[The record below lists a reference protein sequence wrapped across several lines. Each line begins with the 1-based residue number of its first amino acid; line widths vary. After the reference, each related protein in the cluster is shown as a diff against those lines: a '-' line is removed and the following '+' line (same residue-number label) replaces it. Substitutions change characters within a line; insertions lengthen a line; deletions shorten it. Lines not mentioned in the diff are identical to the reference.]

1 MNKAIR
7 HILFS
12 FIPAWAVGFLLA
24 SIFYSI
30 AVLINLSL
38 IHVKLQPRDWWFMIS
53 QDLVG
58 LLPTYG
64 LIIGFSLFLAF
75 IIAHKV
81 TRRVEKHLERRT
93 TVSTRLLLFG
103 AAGGLSFLI
112 MLLAMQPILN
122 VTLIAGARSVAGL
135 CAQCLAGVAA
145 GSVYTY
151 LSNKFALK

>member
-24 SIFYSI
+24 SIFHSI

-38 IHVKLQPRDWWFMIS
+38 IHVKLQPSDWWFMIS

-112 MLLAMQPILN
+112 MLLVPSRA
-122 VTLIAGARSVAGL
+122 
-135 CAQCLAGVAA
+135 
-145 GSVYTY
+145 
-151 LSNKFALK
+151 